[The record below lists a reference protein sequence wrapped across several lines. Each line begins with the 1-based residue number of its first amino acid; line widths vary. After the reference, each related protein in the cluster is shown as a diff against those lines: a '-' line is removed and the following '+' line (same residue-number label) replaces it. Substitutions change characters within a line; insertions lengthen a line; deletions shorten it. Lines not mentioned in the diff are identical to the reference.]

1 MTGSFDRVSKFIL
14 DVDHHARACWWSTSE
29 SSEKCPRVMR
39 GKKSVSSDFAD
50 SADLIGICAEFV
62 VALRT
67 DVSSSDFSRAINVVA
82 CIFLYVARTTS
93 ARARRETRLRSRTP
107 SDLRLYE
114 CGEDDDVGEVVTGLR
129 IEDAAAGHQLERRVV
144 ARSVDELVREVRLL
158 VHALTNDREHEFA
171 SVGQGDVHV
180 VAELQ
185 LVQVIEDRWSVV
197 VVNVAQDDRRA
208 FLAR

>member
-1 MTGSFDRVSKFIL
+1 
-14 DVDHHARACWWSTSE
+14 
-29 SSEKCPRVMR
+29 MR